1 MAGIMIIIN
10 IVAVLANYGK
20 TEASGL
26 AVACL
31 IASIFA
37 FGIFS
42 NFRGDPTSAPSY
54 AVLLSTLSGIGGVVF
69 IIIGLAS

>member
-1 MAGIMIIIN
+1 MAGIMVVIN
-10 IVAVLANYGK
+10 IVAVFANYGK
-20 TEASGL
+20 TEVSGF
-26 AVACL
+26 AVVCL

-69 IIIGLAS
+69 LVIGLAA